1 MNGMTG
7 GKNTS
12 HANDERRGTGMN
24 ATMGTPAA
32 DEAPA
37 EDATPAGGAAQAREE
52 PRGPGH
58 WSAVRAE
65 RARRRPPWGRSG
77 SSA

>member
-37 EDATPAGGAAQAREE
+37 EDATPAGGAAQARE
-52 PRGPGH
+52 
-58 WSAVRAE
+58 
-65 RARRRPPWGRSG
+65 
-77 SSA
+77 

>member
-37 EDATPAGGAAQAREE
+37 EDATPGGAPQAGEE
-52 PRGPGH
+52 PRGTG
-58 WSAVRAE
+58 ALVRGA
-65 RARRRPPWGRSG
+65 GRSG